1 MDLLLVIILYV
12 VGSYD
17 FCGSDLPLGEH
28 SEHRCFLVFTV
39 HCGIFLWSK
48 RFKCIGRILQ
58 L

>member
-39 HCGIFLWSK
+39 HCGIFLWSE
-48 RFKCIGRILQ
+48 RFSALVGFCN
-58 L
+58 